1 MAQLVRSVER
11 LSLPARPLSLR
22 IGRELDRGA
31 WGAVHEGDLDGELV
45 AVKKIHELLK
55 DAQGSAVFR
64 TFCGECER
72 LKTLHHN
79 HVISESIFFVAFC
92 SILFNKIVL

>member
-1 MAQLVRSVER
+1 MAQLVRSVEM
-11 LSLPARPLSLR
+11 LSLPARPLNLR

-31 WGAVHEGDLDGELV
+31 WGTVHEGDLDGESV

-55 DAQGSAVFR
+55 DAQGSDVFR

-72 LKTLHHN
+72 LKTLHHR
-79 HVISESIFFVAFC
+79 HVISESIFFVVFC
-92 SILFNKIVL
+92 STIIQ

>member
-1 MAQLVRSVER
+1 MSQLVRSVER

-31 WGAVHEGDLDGELV
+31 WGAVHEGDLDGESV

-55 DAQGSAVFR
+55 DAPGSYVFES
-64 TFCGECER
+64 FSEECER
-72 LKTLHHN
+72 LRTLFHP
-79 HVISESIFFVAFC
+79 HVIGEFVYH
-92 SILFNKIVL
+92 

>member
-22 IGRELDRGA
+22 IGCELDRGA
-31 WGAVHEGDLDGELV
+31 WGTVHGGDLDSESV

-55 DAQGSAVFR
+55 DVQGSAVFR
-64 TFCGECER
+64 TFCGECDR
-72 LKTLHHN
+72 LKTVHHH
-79 HVISESIFFVAFC
+79 HVISDSIFFVVFC
-92 SILFNKIVL
+92 SFIQ

>member
-1 MAQLVRSVER
+1 MAQLVRSIER
-11 LSLPARPLSLR
+11 LSLPARPPNLR

-31 WGAVHEGDLDGELV
+31 WGTVHEGDLDGESV

-55 DAQGSAVFR
+55 GSAVFR

-72 LKTLHHN
+72 LKTVHHH
-79 HVISESIFFVAFC
+79 HVISESIFFVLFC
-92 SILFNKIVL
+92 SIIQ